1 MQPEDKTSSNVR
13 RSAEDKL
20 NELLQKLFELSV
32 IVYDFQPDGNKLVWK
47 KINDIIEHY
56 KELDDLKD
64 GVDSFIPEE
73 VINFVEHGKNPD
85 IFTQRFV
92 ERAATENQFT
102 NGKIKAVGEFRQLL
116 TEEFTKSFP
125 DLYENN
131 ANVML
136 DTHESASTTQAA
148 AQPE

>member
-1 MQPEDKTSSNVR
+1 MQPETNTSTNVR
-13 RSAEDKL
+13 QSTEDKL

-56 KELDDLKD
+56 KEIDDLKD
-64 GVDSFIPEE
+64 GIDSFIPEE

-85 IFTQRFV
+85 IFTQGFV

-116 TEEFTKSFP
+116 SDEFTKSFP
-125 DLYENN
+125 DLYDN
-131 ANVML
+131 ANNML
-136 DTHESASTTQAA
+136 DQESTLTVVQPTTQ
-148 AQPE
+148 PE